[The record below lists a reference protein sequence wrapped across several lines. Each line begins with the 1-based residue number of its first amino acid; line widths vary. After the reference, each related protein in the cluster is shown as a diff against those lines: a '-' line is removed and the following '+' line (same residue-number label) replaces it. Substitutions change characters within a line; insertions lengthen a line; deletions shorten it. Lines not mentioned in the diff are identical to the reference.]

1 MADYQSVVE
10 WQRPGAPAWSCD
22 SLLLLRFTPELIR
35 ALQEVTPGSALAA
48 APPPAVAGRAAGI
61 TSLSYDE
68 VERAQGAYQRAS
80 GAASSGLAAV
90 LAQMQGLRAKGLA
103 VRFVYWQS
111 ERKSDR

>member
-35 ALQEVTPGSALAA
+35 ALREVTPSRTEVTRPAMAGPAA
-48 APPPAVAGRAAGI
+48 EI
-61 TSLSYDE
+61 TSLSYED
-68 VERAQGAYQRAS
+68 VERVQGAYQRANGVGS
-80 GAASSGLAAV
+80 TGLGAV
-90 LAQMQGLRAKGLA
+90 LAQMQGLRHKGLA

-111 ERKSDR
+111 DR